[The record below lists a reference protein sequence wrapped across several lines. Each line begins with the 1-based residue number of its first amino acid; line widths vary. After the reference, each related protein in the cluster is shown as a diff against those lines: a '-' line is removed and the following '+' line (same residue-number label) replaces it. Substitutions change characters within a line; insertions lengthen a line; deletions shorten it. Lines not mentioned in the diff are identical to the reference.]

1 MDKQDWGDIEEA
13 ETDMTGTKVFET
25 QPDEH
30 GVRLKTVIE
39 YSTNSEGKTVKTTRN
54 FKVYKKVTR
63 INKRVQ
69 ERKNW
74 KKFGDSR
81 PGEIGVTIVSN
92 DKISIETPS
101 KKKKDKEEEALKASE
116 MAESGVKETWKT
128 RAQRLGADSWD
139 TITAKAANAPGGP
152 SDASA
157 DTPSNV
163 YVPRSLRGGPGG
175 APGGRSDRDDSTT
188 VRVTNLSEDTREDD
202 LRELCRRFG
211 QIQRVFLAKDRH
223 SGLSRGFA
231 FVTFAFREDAAKAIE
246 ALNGFGYDHLV
257 LAVEWAKPSGPGF

>member
-152 SDASA
+152 SDG
-157 DTPSNV
+157 TPRYSNF
-163 YVPRSLRGGPGG
+163 S
-175 APGGRSDRDDSTT
+175 
-188 VRVTNLSEDTREDD
+188 NLPNFYFIFVS
-202 LRELCRRFG
+202 F
-211 QIQRVFLAKDRH
+211 
-223 SGLSRGFA
+223 FA
-231 FVTFAFREDAAKAIE
+231 ICV
-246 ALNGFGYDHLV
+246 
-257 LAVEWAKPSGPGF
+257 WACA

>member
-25 QPDEH
+25 QPDEN

-39 YSTNSEGKTVKTTRN
+39 YSTNAEGKTVKTTRN
-54 FKVYKKVTR
+54 YKVYKKVTR

-74 KKFGDSR
+74 KKFGDCR
-81 PGEIGVTIVSN
+81 PGEQGITLLSN
-92 DKISIETPS
+92 DKINIETPG

-116 MAESGVKETWKT
+116 MAESGIKETWKT

-139 TITAKAANAPGGP
+139 TITKNASGTTPE
-152 SDASA
+152 ASA

-163 YVPRSLRGGPGG
+163 YVPRSLRAGG

-211 QIQRVFLAKDRH
+211 PIQRVFLAKDRH

-231 FVTFAFREDAAKAIE
+231 FVTFVYREDAAKAIE

-257 LAVEWAKPSGPGF
+257 LAVEWSKPSGTGF

>member
-1 MDKQDWGDIEEA
+1 MGKRRTSSHRLILHSAKMDRQDWGDIEEA

-39 YSTNSEGKTVKTTRN
+39 YSTNSEGKTVKTTKN
-54 FKVYKKVTR
+54 YKLYKKVTR

-69 ERKNW
+69 ERKKL
-74 KKFGDSR
+74 KKFGDCR
-81 PGEIGVTIVSN
+81 PGEQGITLLSN
-92 DKISIETPS
+92 DKINIETPG
-101 KKKKDKEEEALKASE
+101 KRKKDKEEESLKASE
-116 MAESGVKETWKT
+116 MAEAGIKETWKT

-139 TITAKAANAPGGP
+139 TITAKAAAPGAE
-152 SDASA
+152 ASA

-163 YVPRSLRGGPGG
+163 YVPRSLRGGPGAAG
-175 APGGRSDRDDSTT
+175 AQSRDDSTT

-211 QIQRVFLAKDRH
+211 PVQRVFL
-223 SGLSRGFA
+223 
-231 FVTFAFREDAAKAIE
+231 
-246 ALNGFGYDHLV
+246 
-257 LAVEWAKPSGPGF
+257 

>member
-39 YSTNSEGKTVKTTRN
+39 YSTNSEGKTVKTTKN
-54 FKVYKKVTR
+54 YKLYKKVTR

-69 ERKNW
+69 ERKKL
-74 KKFGDSR
+74 KKFGDCR
-81 PGEIGVTIVSN
+81 PGEQGITLLSN
-92 DKISIETPS
+92 DKINIETPG

-116 MAESGVKETWKT
+116 MAEAGIKETWKT

-139 TITAKAANAPGGP
+139 TITAKAATPGG
-152 SDASA
+152 SEAAA

-175 APGGRSDRDDSTT
+175 APGAQSRDDSTT

-211 QIQRVFLAKDRH
+211 PIQRVFLAKDRH

-231 FVTFAFREDAAKAIE
+231 FVTFVYREDGAKAIE

>member
-13 ETDMTGTKVFET
+13 ETEMTGTKIFET
-25 QPDEH
+25 QPDEN
-30 GVRLKTVIE
+30 GVRTKTVIE
-39 YSTNSEGKTVKTTRN
+39 YSTNADGKTVKTTKN
-54 FKVYKKVTR
+54 YKVYKKITR
-63 INKRVQ
+63 INRRALD
-69 ERKNW
+69 RKNW
-74 KKFGDSR
+74 KKFGDCR
-81 PGEIGVTIVSN
+81 PGEEGVTIVAN
-92 DKISIETPS
+92 ERIHIETPG

-116 MAESGVKETWKT
+116 MAEAGVKETWKT

-139 TITAKAANAPGGP
+139 TITAKAGTSAP
-152 SDASA
+152 DAAS

-163 YVPRSLRGGPGG
+163 YVPRSLRAGG
-175 APGGRSDRDDSTT
+175 APGGGRNDRDDSTT

-211 QIQRVFLAKDRH
+211 PIQRVFLAKDRH

-231 FVTFAFREDAAKAIE
+231 FVTFVYREDGAKAIE

-257 LAVEWAKPSGPGF
+257 LAVEWAKPSTPF